1 MIQFLKRIFGNK
13 QVDKAQALSTGAVII
28 DVRTPAEFEEGHL
41 LNARNIP
48 LNELKANAELIRS
61 WKKPVITV
69 CRSGSRSGIAKSILE
84 GLGIK
89 TINGGA
95 WNHFKI

>member
-1 MIQFLKRIFGNK
+1 MIQFFKRIFENRPE
-13 QVDKAQALSTGAVII
+13 DRAQALANGAVII

-41 LNARNIP
+41 INARNIP

-69 CRSGSRSGIAKSILE
+69 CRSGSRSAMAKSILE